1 MRLLSFVQ
9 VLLLLGLTAYVLLVS
24 LENPALVRLP
34 LPGGRGDLSLS
45 LGAAVGGFLL
55 LGGIYTAFLVLPIW
69 WRERQQRHHERRLR
83 QDLERRLAATLQA
96 RLGAVSQSSSRPPE
110 SLASENEEK

>member
-34 LPGGRGDLSLS
+34 LPLGRGELSLS

-55 LGGIYTAFLVLPIW
+55 LGGVFAALLVLPVW
-69 WRERQQRHHERRLR
+69 WRERQRRQHERRLR
-83 QDLERRLAATLQA
+83 QDLERRLADTLQA
-96 RLGAVSQSSSRPPE
+96 RLGAVGVPPATTHGSQEGRS
-110 SLASENEEK
+110 